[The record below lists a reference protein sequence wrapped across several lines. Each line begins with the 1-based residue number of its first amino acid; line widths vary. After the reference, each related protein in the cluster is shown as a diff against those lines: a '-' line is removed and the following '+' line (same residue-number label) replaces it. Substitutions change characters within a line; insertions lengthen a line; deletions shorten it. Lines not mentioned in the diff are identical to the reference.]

1 MSAMPRPRPP
11 KLNRFVSRH
20 GRVMWCVRVGRGA
33 ERRRVFLKSQYGTPE
48 FEREYQVIL
57 TDAGRRTCDAHAAR
71 AGVGSLSWLIDR
83 YREVHA
89 WTSLSPATRKQ
100 RENIFKQAIKT
111 SGVAPIVEI
120 TKATI
125 TAGVD
130 RRSATPGQAN
140 HFLKAMRGLF
150 HWACAAG
157 HVSIDPTAGVKLL
170 PMKKGAGFPI
180 WTDED
185 VERYARRWPIGTR
198 QRVWLDVLLYTGLRR
213 GDAVRLGRQHVRDGV
228 ATIVT
233 EKNDVEVIIPILPVL
248 ATTLK
253 AGPCGDLAFIS
264 GENGGPLTKQGFSGL
279 FWKAC
284 RAAGV
289 KGSAHGLRKV
299 ASTRAANNGA
309 TVAELEAIFGWTGGQ
324 MASHYTRSADRRRLA
339 RRAMHKLVDAK

>member
-1 MSAMPRPRPP
+1 VITDMPLPRPP
-11 KLNRFVSRH
+11 FLNRFVSRH
-20 GRVMWCVRVGRGA
+20 GKVMWAVRVGKGA
-33 ERRRVFLKSQYGTPE
+33 QRQRVFIKAPYGTPE
-48 FEREYQVIL
+48 FEREYQAIIS
-57 TDAGRRTCDAHAAR
+57 DAGRPARDARALN

-83 YREVHA
+83 YKEVHA

-100 RENIFKQAIKT
+100 RENIFKQAIEAA
-111 SGVAPIVEI
+111 GIVPIGEI

-125 TAGVD
+125 AAGVT

-150 HWACAAG
+150 QWAAAAE
-157 HVSIDPTAGVKLL
+157 HVCVDPTADVKLI

-185 VERYARRWPIGTR
+185 VERYALRWPIGTR

-233 EKNDVEVIIPILPVL
+233 EKNDVEVTIPILPVL

-264 GENGGPLTKQGFSGL
+264 GESGRPLTKQGFSGL

-289 KGSAHGLRKV
+289 PGSAHGLRKV
-299 ASTRAANNGA
+299 AATRAANNGA
-309 TVAELEAIFGWTGGQ
+309 TVAEMEAIFGWTGGQ
-324 MASHYTRSADRRRLA
+324 MASHYTRTADRRRLA
-339 RRAMHKLVDAK
+339 RRAMHKLIGE